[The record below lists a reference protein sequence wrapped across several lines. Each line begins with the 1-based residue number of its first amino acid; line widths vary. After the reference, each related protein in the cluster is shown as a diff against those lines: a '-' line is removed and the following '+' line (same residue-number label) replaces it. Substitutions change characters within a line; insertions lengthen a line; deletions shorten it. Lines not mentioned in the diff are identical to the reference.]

1 MTMRIST
8 RAWTRRSVRG
18 VRETVGE
25 PFWPTLAFLLVPAV
39 VLLVLTVLLSLM
51 GARSTIALSS
61 DAQITQAADDGN
73 VRTLSQV
80 QRELLRLE
88 MSLTADRTS
97 SADLE
102 LHRALTAQRVQ
113 EGTLGYQ
120 GQILWDGSLLGRSR
134 ALANTWESTVE
145 PAVRSVIATPVPTA
159 VARQNVISRLG
170 ELELG
175 YNQLVSD
182 AENRRK
188 LEAEDADL
196 ATAQLVSGRRWLLFG
211 QLTTLLSFV
220 AMVAGMVRVLQR
232 AGAQKRRAAA
242 DLDLARS
249 TLQRQAIALQT
260 TDNLVVVSDAD
271 GLTEW
276 VNDAFVR
283 HTGWEADDVVGTVP
297 GHLLQGPGT
306 DPVTVGFIRE
316 RLAAQEGFTCEILNY
331 TRAGSPYW
339 VQLEMRPIRDDAGR
353 VDGFVAVQTDIT
365 TRREAADAL
374 RRAMEAAEENALAK
388 ASFLASMSH
397 EIRTPL
403 NAVLGL
409 TELLLA
415 TPLPAEQ
422 RPYASTAHHS
432 GRLLLALLDDI
443 LDYSALDSGK
453 VAIAPTPLDVTTIL
467 QDVEQM
473 LRPSA
478 AQKGLTLTHTV
489 APEVPALVCTDGNRL
504 RQVLINLVGNGL
516 RFTPAGEVSI
526 DVSFREQYEDHE
538 DREDSDDHEAHRF
551 GLLSLAVRDTG
562 IGIPADRLE
571 RIFEPFSQG
580 DPSTSRTHGGTG
592 LGLAICTHVATQL
605 DGELTVTSEPGVGS
619 TFTFTVPVGRC
630 VVSTVEPA
638 PPSSAPVGLDT
649 ELRVLL
655 AEDDPV
661 NRLVALHMLRR
672 LGINPDVAV
681 DGREAFELATARTY
695 DVVLMDVHMP
705 GTDGLEATR
714 LIREHLSEPPRI
726 VALTANALDG
736 DRERFLAAGMDGYIS
751 KPFTLDHLA
760 SVLGRPTVPV
770 G

>member
-297 GHLLQGPGT
+297 GHLLQGAGT

-409 TELLLA
+409 TELLLD
-415 TPLPAEQ
+415 TPLAAEQ
-422 RPYASTAHHS
+422 RQYASTAHHS

>member
-1 MTMRIST
+1 
-8 RAWTRRSVRG
+8 
-18 VRETVGE
+18 
-25 PFWPTLAFLLVPAV
+25 
-39 VLLVLTVLLSLM
+39 VLS
-51 GARSTIALSS
+51 
-61 DAQITQAADDGN
+61 
-73 VRTLSQV
+73 
-80 QRELLRLE
+80 
-88 MSLTADRTS
+88 
-97 SADLE
+97 
-102 LHRALTAQRVQ
+102 
-113 EGTLGYQ
+113 
-120 GQILWDGSLLGRSR
+120 
-134 ALANTWESTVE
+134 
-145 PAVRSVIATPVPTA
+145 
-159 VARQNVISRLG
+159 
-170 ELELG
+170 
-175 YNQLVSD
+175 
-182 AENRRK
+182 
-188 LEAEDADL
+188 LEAEEL
-196 ATAQLVSGRRWLLFG
+196 AQRKVG
-211 QLTTLLSFV
+211 V
-220 AMVAGMVRVLQR
+220 VRE
-232 AGAQKRRAAA
+232 
-242 DLDLARS
+242 LAPG
-249 TLQRQAIALQT
+249 AIARG
-260 TDNLVVVSDAD
+260 D
-271 GLTEW
+271 TEK
-276 VNDAFVR
+276 
-283 HTGWEADDVVGTVP
+283 
-297 GHLLQGPGT
+297 L
-306 DPVTVGFIRE
+306 
-316 RLAAQEGFTCEILNY
+316 
-331 TRAGSPYW
+331 
-339 VQLEMRPIRDDAGR
+339 
-353 VDGFVAVQTDIT
+353 
-365 TRREAADAL
+365 
-374 RRAMEAAEENALAK
+374 K
-388 ASFLASMSH
+388 
-397 EIRTPL
+397 
-403 NAVLGL
+403 
-409 TELLLA
+409 
-415 TPLPAEQ
+415 
-422 RPYASTAHHS
+422 
-432 GRLLLALLDDI
+432 
-443 LDYSALDSGK
+443 
-453 VAIAPTPLDVTTIL
+453 
-467 QDVEQM
+467 
-473 LRPSA
+473 
-478 AQKGLTLTHTV
+478 
-489 APEVPALVCTDGNRL
+489 
-504 RQVLINLVGNGL
+504 QVLINLVGNGL